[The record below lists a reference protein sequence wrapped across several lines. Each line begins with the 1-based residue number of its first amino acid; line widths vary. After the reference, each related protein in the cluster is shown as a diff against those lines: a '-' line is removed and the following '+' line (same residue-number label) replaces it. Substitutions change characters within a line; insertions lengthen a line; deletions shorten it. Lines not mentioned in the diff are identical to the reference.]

1 MNLLELLLQ
10 RLHHRLSD
18 RLVLVRQSLRQQLLA
33 ARSLLAL
40 LQHPTLSL
48 SPNTYAIAPFMQ
60 RSASSRLSNWMYA
73 MPRFSST
80 IFTRAASSP
89 YMLL

>member
-1 MNLLELLLQ
+1 MNLLQLLLQ

-48 SPNTYAIAPFMQ
+48 SIDSYA
-60 RSASSRLSNWMYA
+60 
-73 MPRFSST
+73 FST
-80 IFTRAASSP
+80 QA
-89 YMLL
+89 